1 MLIWHGQRASP
12 ERRLAV
18 GHGTPQRRRR
28 DSISPSTQ
36 CVSCLPGRKLTTRSS
51 QPASPTWVVTRS
63 RLSSTLLLTVE
74 GLRTCVSTRSSPE
87 CLFHLGAHPH
97 MSLDECIDLAVT
109 ADLRAQGATAPPP
122 VPPPPLPLLQSSA
135 RRRTK
140 SCSPPSRLLSLR
152 PRRPSLIHYRNMSPV
167 PVRPT
172 PFNGNV

>member
-18 GHGTPQRRRR
+18 VLGTPQRRRR
-28 DSISPSTQ
+28 DSTSPSTQ

-51 QPASPTWVVTRS
+51 QPAC
-63 RLSSTLLLTVE
+63 TLLLTVE
-74 GLRTCVSTRSSPE
+74 GLCTCVSTRSSPE